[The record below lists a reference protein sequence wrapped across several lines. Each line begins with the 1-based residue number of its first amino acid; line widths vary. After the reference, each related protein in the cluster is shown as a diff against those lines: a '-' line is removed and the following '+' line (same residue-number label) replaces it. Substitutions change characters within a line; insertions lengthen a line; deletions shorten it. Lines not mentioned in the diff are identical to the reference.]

1 MKILCLKIT
10 TIDRLIQIQILCV
23 LKFGTWYKFDNL
35 EQSQKVWHYWLQNK
49 MKSVLRKPQVN
60 ERLIEFKKNC
70 YDDT

>member
-49 MKSVLRKPQVN
+49 MKSVLRKP
-60 ERLIEFKKNC
+60 
-70 YDDT
+70 

>member
-10 TIDRLIQIQILCV
+10 AIDRLIQIQILCV